1 MNRLTDEATRLMSE
15 MALRFF
21 NNRCEVTHEKFKK
34 RGFVIHHVI
43 ELDEGEVLRRNYP
56 NGEKGRGEYL
66 KALLPLV
73 EWDYAM
79 YKNSPYTHKRRYAL
93 IKNGIHTKLDHVRN
107 GVTRLELSK
116 RQRFCELAMR
126 TIHKKGKKAKVKVRH
141 YHRN

>member
-1 MNRLTDEATRLMSE
+1 MTDEATRLMSE

-43 ELDEGEVLRRNYP
+43 ELDEGEVLRRHYP
-56 NGEKGRGEYL
+56 NGEKGRAAYL
-66 KALLPLV
+66 KALYPLV
-73 EWDYAM
+73 EEDEDLYFKMDGSNRDY
-79 YKNSPYTHKRRYAL
+79 KRRYAL

-107 GVTRLELSK
+107 GVTRLEMEK
-116 RQRFCELAMR
+116 RQRFCDLAMR
-126 TIHKKGKKAKVKVRH
+126 TIHKKGKKAKVKKRH

>member
-1 MNRLTDEATRLMSE
+1 MSDEATRLMST

-56 NGEKGRGEYL
+56 TGEKGRAAYL
-66 KALLPLV
+66 TDLYPLV
-73 EWDYAM
+73 EADW
-79 YKNSPYTHKRRYAL
+79 KIWVTSRTQERRYAL

-107 GVTRLELSK
+107 GVTRLEMEK
-116 RQRFCELAMR
+116 RGRFCDLAMR
-126 TIHKKGKKAKVKVRH
+126 TIHKKGKKAKVKKRH

>member
-1 MNRLTDEATRLMSE
+1 MQE

-21 NNRCEVTHEKFKK
+21 DNKCFVTHEKFKK

-43 ELDEGEVLRRNYP
+43 ELEKGEVLRRNYP
-56 NGEKGRGEYL
+56 NGEKGRATYL
-66 KALLPLV
+66 KTLLPLV
-73 EWDYAM
+73 EWDYLM
-79 YKNSPYTHKRRYAL
+79 YKNNPDLHKRRYAL

-116 RQRFCELAMR
+116 RERFCDLAMR
-126 TIHKKGKKAKVKVRH
+126 TIHKKIKKRH